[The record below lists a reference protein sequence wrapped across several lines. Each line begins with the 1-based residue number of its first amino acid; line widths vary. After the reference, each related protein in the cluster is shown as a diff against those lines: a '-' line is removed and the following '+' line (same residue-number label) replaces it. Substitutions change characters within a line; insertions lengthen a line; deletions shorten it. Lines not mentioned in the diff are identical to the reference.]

1 MQEQEAVFKT
11 LEDVAE
17 ALCAMFPKNLE
28 VVLHDLAEPSQ
39 SIRHISGNVTGRK
52 VGDAVTDLVI
62 KALHKEG
69 KNVKNRYNYK
79 TISRDGRTL
88 KSSTIFVRD
97 KEDKIIGV
105 LCINFDTTDY
115 KNASHALEIFTNVY
129 KDTDS
134 QEKNETFV
142 ELITESIE
150 SIFKQAEAKIG
161 KEPTT
166 MNRIEKIKLVK
177 ELEKNGVF
185 RIKGGVDHI
194 ALLMGI
200 SKYTIYNYLKIIQTE
215 EGIQRI

>member
-1 MQEQEAVFKT
+1 MTGVQTCALPILTES
-11 LEDVAE
+11 VAGVPFIE
-17 ALCAMFPKNLE
+17 FN
-28 VVLHDLAEPSQ
+28 
-39 SIRHISGNVTGRK
+39 
-52 VGDAVTDLVI
+52 
-62 KALHKEG
+62 
-69 KNVKNRYNYK
+69 
-79 TISRDGRTL
+79 
-88 KSSTIFVRD
+88 FVR
-97 KEDKIIGV
+97 V

-200 SKYTIYNYLKIIQTE
+200 SKYNLADT
-215 EGIQRI
+215 G